1 MRKDLTIYTL
11 AILLGFVMGLFTCK
25 TCGSEKECPPC
36 IEPLEGGKIVSSDTA
51 IQVKK
56 DSAKSGKVA
65 PVRIVLPTL
74 AAGMAPTVIYKPMP
88 VYMPADT
95 AAIIAQYKGLYEE
108 FTTLKEYDNTYPFGS
123 DTVRIKQSIQG
134 NDLWEQNVYLVHAD
148 KIIRERYAVPAK
160 PRNSMWWGAS
170 GYYRE
175 GEIGVG
181 SALMFM
187 HKKGVAIEA
196 GASIGTQ
203 GIPTYSGGV
212 KWKIG
217 KRY

>member
-25 TCGSEKECPPC
+25 TCGREKDCPPC
-36 IEPLEGGKIVSSDTA
+36 IEPLDGGQIVSSDTTTT
-51 IQVKK
+51 IKR
-56 DSAKSGKVA
+56 DSAKSGKVE

-74 AAGMAPTVIYKPMP
+74 AAGHPPTVIYKPMP

-95 AAIIAQYKGLYEE
+95 AAVIAQYKGLYEDY
-108 FTTLKEYDNTYPFGS
+108 TTLKEYDNTYPFGS

-134 NDLWEQNVYLVHAD
+134 NDLWEQNVYLVHAGN
-148 KIIRERYAVPAK
+148 IIRERYAVPAK
-160 PRNSMWWGAS
+160 PRNSVWWGAS

-175 GEIGVG
+175 GEIGAG
-181 SALMFM
+181 SSLMFL
-187 HKKGVAIEA
+187 HKKGFAIEA
-196 GASIGTQ
+196 GAAIGT
-203 GIPTYSGGV
+203 GGLPTYSTGM

-217 KRY
+217 AK